1 MDHTAS
7 LFLLG
12 RNGEF
17 ITKFAHGL
25 PAIEVADRLRA
36 YLQD

>member
-12 RNGEF
+12 PESEF
-17 ITKFAHGL
+17 VAKFAHGL
-25 PAIEVADRLRA
+25 PAAELAARLGELIAD
-36 YLQD
+36 